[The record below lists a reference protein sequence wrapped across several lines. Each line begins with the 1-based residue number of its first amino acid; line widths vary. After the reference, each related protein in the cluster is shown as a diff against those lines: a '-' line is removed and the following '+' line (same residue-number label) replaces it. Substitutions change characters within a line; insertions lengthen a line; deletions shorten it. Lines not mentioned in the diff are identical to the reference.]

1 MHPKDRRLRKTVAS
15 CNVPGGSAVHSASS
29 PCICSAPLNSNGR
42 PGAWPLAV
50 VGRKFRNSGVTPNP
64 SLHKLTAPKAA
75 RSRIQLF
82 EASNK
87 LSPYLTWSHESS
99 FRISLSLHVSSI
111 SFPAALI
118 MYFQHIYFVP
128 TLFPNRSVFVSKAAQ
143 TLSPL
148 TYTTLR
154 YPNSVSFIPI
164 NTLFTFNRDFLLLPS
179 LIFRQYTIH
188 TH

>member
-99 FRISLSLHVSSI
+99 FRISLSLHC
-111 SFPAALI
+111 FLHTN
-118 MYFQHIYFVP
+118 QHLVHIQSRLP
-128 TLFPNRSVFVSKAAQ
+128 TFA
-143 TLSPL
+143 
-148 TYTTLR
+148 
-154 YPNSVSFIPI
+154 
-164 NTLFTFNRDFLLLPS
+164 
-179 LIFRQYTIH
+179 
-188 TH
+188 